1 MKITRRQLK
10 QIINEALSFPKV
22 ISEAVEKFPY
32 KSNKDSDYQARINKF
47 YDEFGGPEEAGD
59 LYIPD
64 YVPYDLPGA
73 ELPDLRF
80 KVNKELS
87 YPTNTHDG
95 TPLNTYL
102 IELYDNQEGRTTFL
116 LVPYKML
123 KSASKSSIMSAVTA
137 AAANV
142 ASAPLSAAA
151 KVAKAAK
158 AAAGKEE
165 KDLSENVVKP
175 AEYPQTAPGV
185 MKEIPI
191 DGQVYVP
198 EFAQRAIQS
207 AIARSDRTPYDS
219 GFEFIG
225 MAPPPHIP
233 GGAKGSRWIGIQNYS
248 DPERPDGYYQDVY
261 LRMSSVVIRDKKTG
275 KEYQVPY
282 DQGTI

>member
-22 ISEAVEKFPY
+22 MSEAVEKFPY

-47 YDEFGGPEEAGD
+47 YDEFGGAEEAGD

-80 KVNKELS
+80 KVNKQLS
-87 YPTNTHDG
+87 YPTDADDG

-116 LVPYKML
+116 LVPYAML
-123 KSASKSSIMSAVTA
+123 KSESESSIMSAVTA
-137 AAANV
+137 AAG
-142 ASAPLSAAA
+142 
-151 KVAKAAK
+151 KAAK

-175 AEYPQTAPGV
+175 AEYPQTATGG

-198 EFAQRAIQS
+198 KFAQRSIQS
-207 AIARSDRTPYDS
+207 AIARNDQTPYDS

-225 MAPPPHIP
+225 MAPAPNIS
-233 GGAKGSRWIGIQNYS
+233 GGAKGGRWIGIQNYS

-261 LRMSSVVIRDKKTG
+261 LRMSDVVIRDKKTG

-282 DQGTI
+282 DQGKFPGRR

>member
-1 MKITRRQLK
+1 M

-22 ISEAVEKFPY
+22 MSEAVEKFPY

-47 YDEFGGPEEAGD
+47 YDEFGGAEEAGD

-80 KVNKELS
+80 KVNKQLS
-87 YPTNTHDG
+87 YPTDADDG

-116 LVPYKML
+116 LVPYAML
-123 KSASKSSIMSAVTA
+123 KSES
-137 AAANV
+137 
-142 ASAPLSAAA
+142 
-151 KVAKAAK
+151 
-158 AAAGKEE
+158 EE
-165 KDLSENVVKP
+165 IDLSENVVKP
-175 AEYPQTAPGV
+175 AEYPQTATGG

-198 EFAQRAIQS
+198 KFAQRSIQS
-207 AIARSDRTPYDS
+207 AIARNDQTPYDS

-225 MAPPPHIP
+225 MAPAPNIS
-233 GGAKGSRWIGIQNYS
+233 GGAKGGRWIGIQNYS

-261 LRMSSVVIRDKKTG
+261 LRMSDVVIRDKKTG

-282 DQGTI
+282 DQGKFPGRR